1 MKKLAALIFGLFL
14 LIALVDGVLDIG
26 LGLAYGL
33 RNRMAEAARNADPYT
48 DIREEA
54 LARLD
59 ALPQRYM
66 PGTGSI
72 YQPGAVPGLTI
83 GEDGERLH
91 THVAAPDE
99 ATRHILLIGASQA
112 FGSLNRDDA
121 SLAAAL
127 ERAMPGT
134 VVRNFASP
142 GQRLPG
148 NTMVLERRI
157 AAGDRIDQVL
167 VVNGTLD
174 LVMYCL
180 PPTTSLP
187 RPRPVLAELAARL
200 MDGAP
205 IQPATASHDG
215 CTTPEGQAAALD
227 RLMADIDEVLAAA
240 ARRNLPIT
248 LAFVPAPYVADAGDG
263 SFDNLAQFQGYRRAI
278 DPLIPDLRAR
288 IAGISG
294 IVDLTQGFGTGRP
307 GMFIDLYGH
316 FTDAGNE
323 ALAPLL
329 AGALN
334 RQRPPAGT
342 VR

>member
-48 DIREEA
+48 DIREDA

-112 FGSLNRDDA
+112 FGSLNDDDA

-148 NTMVLERRI
+148 NTMVLKRRV

-180 PPTTSLP
+180 PQAYPAP
-187 RPRPVLAELAARL
+187 RPRPVLAEIAARL
-200 MDGAP
+200 SGRASEGPAAGPDGA
-205 IQPATASHDG
+205 
-215 CTTPEGQAAALD
+215 CTTPEGRAAVLN
-227 RLMADIDEVLAAA
+227 RLMADMDEVLSA
-240 ARRNLPIT
+240 ARRHNLPAI
-248 LAFVPAPYVADAGDG
+248 LAIVPMPYVADAGDG
-263 SFDNLAQFQGYRRAI
+263 TFADLAQFQRYRRVI
-278 DPLIPDLRAR
+278 DPLITALRPR
-288 IAGISG
+288 IADVDG

-316 FTDAGNE
+316 FTDAGNQ

-334 RQRPPAGT
+334 RRLPPAGT